1 MVDSTENLVKIKYY
15 DFSFGY
21 LGQVFRI
28 GVYLENINFEVF
40 KEFYDLLNSEN
51 RDSEIK
57 CGNLLKKHRGTVIDL
72 GKDLRIFST
81 KRLYSQ
87 VAKAVYDIISR
98 NLENTKTNLGSIAKQ
113 KFGSSNS
120 SNTVSDF
127 DMSTSTTTT
136 SAEPDLSEC
145 LKLLPK
151 YSEDIKFRSYR
162 RQMKAY
168 FSMVHVITDQK
179 KLQLLEYAVARFD
192 RPAVMLDDITSSGE
206 TNYEIIMD
214 RLVGCLDGVTPMTKA
229 EATKKALSFT
239 LTN

>member
-81 KRLYSQ
+81 K
-87 VAKAVYDIISR
+87 
-98 NLENTKTNLGSIAKQ
+98 
-113 KFGSSNS
+113 
-120 SNTVSDF
+120 VSDF

-192 RPAVMLDDITSSGE
+192 RPAVMLDDIISSGE

>member
-81 KRLYSQ
+81 K
-87 VAKAVYDIISR
+87 
-98 NLENTKTNLGSIAKQ
+98 
-113 KFGSSNS
+113 
-120 SNTVSDF
+120 VSDF

-192 RPAVMLDDITSSGE
+192 RPAVMLDDIISSGE

-239 LTN
+239 LTNYSDACAYHDQFIQLKAECPAIEEESLIRDMHNK